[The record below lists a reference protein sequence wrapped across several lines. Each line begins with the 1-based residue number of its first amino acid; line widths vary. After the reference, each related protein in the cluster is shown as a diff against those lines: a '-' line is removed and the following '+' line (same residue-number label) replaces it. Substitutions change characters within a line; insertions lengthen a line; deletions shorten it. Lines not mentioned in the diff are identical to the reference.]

1 MLVKDK
7 VTGDMYDPEVEFAAL
22 LANPDVI
29 QLLNRIQLQKELTE
43 IKEKG

>member
-7 VTGDMYDPEVEFAAL
+7 VTGDLYDPEVEFAAL
-22 LANPDVI
+22 LSDPKVI
-29 QLLNRIQLQKELTE
+29 EQLKRMQLQKELTE